1 MQRKIEITNED
12 TMNMDGAPDT
22 APDGMPPDLGDH
34 VNPAESTAPE
44 AVHSGGRADAPSDS
58 GSGASAYII
67 ALQADLEEA
76 RRLKEEAD
84 KRLVYTQAEF
94 QNFRRRKEEES
105 KDLQR
110 FGNSE
115 MIQALFPVVDNFERA
130 LSAAEKTKN
139 FDALVGGVSG
149 TLKQLQTF
157 LQKAGVTPI
166 EALGK
171 EFDPNFHEAIGH
183 TESSEY
189 GANKVAEEVQRGYML
204 HDRVLRPT
212 LVKVSNG

>member
-1 MQRKIEITNED
+1 MQRKIEITTDEPLSAE
-12 TMNMDGAPDT
+12 GAPAV
-22 APDGMPPDLGDH
+22 APDGTPPDLGDH
-34 VNPAESTAPE
+34 VNPSDPASESAGN
-44 AVHSGGRADAPSDS
+44 AGDS
-58 GSGASAYII
+58 STKPFGNGSGASDYIT

-76 RRLKEEAD
+76 RRLREEAD
-84 KRLVYTQAEF
+84 KRLIYTQAEF

-105 KDLQR
+105 KDLQK

-115 MIQALFPVVDNFERA
+115 MIQALFPIIDNFERA

-139 FDALVGGVSG
+139 FDALIGGVSG
-149 TLKQLQTF
+149 TLKQLQAF
-157 LQKAGVTPI
+157 LSKAGVTPI
-166 EALGK
+166 EAIGK

-183 TESSEY
+183 TEASEY
-189 GANKVAEEVQRGYML
+189 AANTVAEEVQRGYIM